1 MSDNCM
7 KLKSKCV
14 APTSEEKQVMIRMV
28 SHNVKGFVNTGQ
40 PLSYTSDMPDSDN
53 NMIEMMRIDG
63 TQVPRRLTEGLERG

>member
-28 SHNVKGFVNTGQ
+28 SHNVKGFVAGQ
-40 PLSYTSDMPDSDN
+40 PLSHGILFTSN
-53 NMIEMMRIDG
+53 YH
-63 TQVPRRLTEGLERG
+63 TVQVPRHQSVHHVIQ

>member
-1 MSDNCM
+1 
-7 KLKSKCV
+7 
-14 APTSEEKQVMIRMV
+14 MV

-53 NMIEMMRIDG
+53 NMIEMMRIDI